1 MAASSF
7 GTGPPPVFDG
17 QNYQLWAVKMK
28 TYLRGFDLWEVV
40 ETENCP
46 PPLRANPTVTQLKHY
61 VEESAKKYKSL
72 SIIHAAVIETIFTR
86 IMTCDTSKEAWDRLQ
101 EEFQGSEK
109 TKQMQVLNLRREYE
123 LLKMKESE
131 PVKEY
136 TDRLMKIVNRIR
148 YGPMFKT
155 SLAGRP
161 VSSDADFKY
170 FILQQEGKLV
180 ELWYLDSFAELLG
193 QNGKLLPKLEDM
205 VNRALHDWTMYES
218 VDVKHACSTIILDFT
233 SKLLFGYEAEKRG
246 ESLSETFASFIQGL
260 FSFPLNIPGTACH
273 RRVQNQKKI
282 LKTIRET
289 MEERRA
295 SPAKSSEDFLDHV
308 MEDMKAQNSLTDDL
322 VTFVIFALLLATSET
337 IPSTLTL
344 AIKLLTKHPL
354 VMQEL
359 AKENE
364 EIIRSRENKETS
376 ITWKEYKSMTFTM
389 HDLGPNVRAKNFIS
403 FGGGMRSCG
412 GAEFSKVLVA
422 VFLHVFVTKY
432 RWTNVKEGEIVRT
445 SMLGFGAGHYIKV
458 SKQPEMKPEN
468 GDYHL

>member
-1 MAASSF
+1 MWPMGISAIAFVMIYIVHWSYKWRN
-7 GTGPPPVFDG
+7 PPSNGSRLHPG
-17 QNYQLWAVKMK
+17 SMGLPPI
-28 TYLRGFDLWEVV
+28 G
-40 ETENCP
+40 ETIQFFIP
-46 PPLRANPTVTQLKHY
+46 
-61 VEESAKKYKSL
+61 SKSL
-72 SIIHAAVIETIFTR
+72 DMPPF
-86 IMTCDTSKEAWDRLQ
+86 
-101 EEFQGSEK
+101 
-109 TKQMQVLNLRREYE
+109 
-123 LLKMKESE
+123 
-131 PVKEY
+131 VK
-136 TDRLMKIVNRIR
+136 NRIKK

-180 ELWYLDSFAELLG
+180 ELWYLDSFAEVFLG
-193 QNGKLLPKLEDM
+193 YIHKHLKKLISEHFGPKNLKGKLLPKLEDM

-389 HDLGPNVRAKNFIS
+389 HVILRMSGSVGILRRTIEDIYVNGYTIPKGWTIMIVPSSLHLKPEKYKDPLTFNPWRSKDLGPNVRAKNFIS